1 MSSFITTRQVIF
13 SICVVTAFIGLAQAS
28 DPDILFDYIVPP
40 NVTKIDGNLF
50 TYTEIRGFFDGPNL
64 TETKSMLASMAEFPV
79 LNGQSVSLSFLRL
92 GPGGV
97 SAPHTRTHATGL
109 FFVLEGRFE
118 VGFVDTTNKLYT
130 QTLERGDMFI
140 FPKGL
145 VHYQYNAD
153 CKKPAVAVAAFGS
166 ASASTVSIPVTL
178 FDTKIEDVVLAK
190 SFKTNVATIRKLK
203 AGLGN
208 KM

>member
-1 MSSFITTRQVIF
+1 MARQVIF
-13 SICVVTAFIGLAQAS
+13 FICVVLAIAGLVHAS

-40 NVTKIDGNLF
+40 NVTVLDGNFF
-50 TYTEIRGFFDGPNL
+50 TYTKIQGFFDGSNL
-64 TETKSMLASMAEFPV
+64 TDTKSMLASMAEFPA

-97 SAPHTRTHATGL
+97 SAPHTRPHATGL
-109 FFVLEGRFE
+109 FFVLSGRFE
-118 VGFVDTTNKLYT
+118 VGFVDSTNKLYT
-130 QTLERGDMFI
+130 QTLETGDMFI

-153 CKKPAVAVAAFGS
+153 GKVPAVAVAAFGS
-166 ASASTVSIPVTL
+166 ASASSVSIPGSL
-178 FDTKIEDVVLAK
+178 FGTSIEDVVLAK
-190 SFKTNVATIRKLK
+190 SFKTDVTTIRKLK

-208 KM
+208 KI